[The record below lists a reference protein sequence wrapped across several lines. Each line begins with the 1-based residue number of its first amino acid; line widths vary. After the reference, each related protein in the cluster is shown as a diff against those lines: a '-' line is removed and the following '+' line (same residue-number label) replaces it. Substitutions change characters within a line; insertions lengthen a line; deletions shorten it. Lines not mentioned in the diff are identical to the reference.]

1 MHYGTLCGGITMEA
15 EKCRHVCTASR
26 EEYTMQ
32 TIDKKTTRREQ
43 GDSNN
48 ISTTTTTHHN
58 EGTTLSFFW
67 IKRSVEKHCRISHV
81 ESLFVLQNKTDSK
94 GITLNIDNCNAL

>member
-1 MHYGTLCGGITMEA
+1 MTQFKRPKPQTGTTKYSL
-15 EKCRHVCTASR
+15 TATSNR
-26 EEYTMQ
+26 YN
-32 TIDKKTTRREQ
+32 KKVQ
-43 GDSNN
+43 FDSYN
-48 ISTTTTTHHN
+48 ISTATTTHHN

>member
-1 MHYGTLCGGITMEA
+1 MTQFKRPKPQTGTTKYSL
-15 EKCRHVCTASR
+15 TATSNR
-26 EEYTMQ
+26 YN
-32 TIDKKTTRREQ
+32 KKVQ
-43 GDSNN
+43 FDSNN